1 MPQDRP
7 ARQPGSPATAA
18 LDAEL
23 ARIRALSIDELRDM
37 WRSMTH
43 RSAPKALSRDLLA
56 RLIAHRLQEQH
67 IGKLDRA
74 LCQVL
79 DRLAKGKEPVRRLKI
94 GTVLVREHRD
104 TLHEVIVVPGG
115 FCWQGKTY
123 ASLSTIARAITGTSW
138 NGPRFFG
145 LRGKRKGKPSS
156 TAERATRTERT
167 PRAAPRQLLHG
178 SVRPDTDALRLPEVQ
193 P

>member
-1 MPQDRP
+1 MRQDRK
-7 ARQPGSPATAA
+7 ARQPGDPAAGT

-23 ARIRALSIDELRDM
+23 SRIRTLGIDELRAM

-43 RSAPKALSRDLLA
+43 SSAPKALSRDLLA
-56 RLIAHRLQEQH
+56 RAIAHRLQEQH

-74 LCQVL
+74 LCQML

-94 GTVLVREHRD
+94 GTVLVRQHRGIV
-104 TLHEVIVVPGG
+104 HEVLVVPGG

-123 ASLSTIARAITGTSW
+123 ASLSTIARCITGTSW

-145 LRGKRKGKPSS
+145 LRGRRGGKTSPK
-156 TAERATRTERT
+156 AERATATECPARAS
-167 PRAAPRQLLHG
+167 PRSLSRS
-178 SVRPDTDALRLPEVQ
+178 SVRPSSFRLPEVQ

>member
-23 ARIRALSIDELRDM
+23 ARIRALGIDELRDM

-43 RSAPKALSRDLLA
+43 RSAPRALSRDLLA

-74 LCQVL
+74 LRQML
-79 DRLAKGKEPVRRLKI
+79 ARLAKGEQPVRRLKI

-138 NGPRFFG
+138 NGPWFFG
-145 LRGKRKGKPSS
+145 LRGKGEGKASS
-156 TAERATRTERT
+156 AAERATRTKRT
-167 PRAAPRQLLHG
+167 PRAAPRPLPRS
-178 SVRPDTDALRLPEVQ
+178 SVRPSSF
-193 P
+193 